1 MKLKQ
6 NGKLLSMYSAIIVI
20 DLLYPLEVSWS
31 EQFTISN
38 DIIKA
43 LIITGATLPPIRHK
57 HVSGR

>member
-1 MKLKQ
+1 
-6 NGKLLSMYSAIIVI
+6 MYSAIIDRFTV
-20 DLLYPLEVSWS
+20 PLEVYWS

-57 HVSGR
+57 HVSVR

>member
-1 MKLKQ
+1 MKLKR
-6 NGKLLSMYSAIIVI
+6 NGKLLSMYSAIIVT
-20 DLLYPLEVSWS
+20 DLLPLEVSWS

-43 LIITGATLPPIRHK
+43 LIITGATLPPICHK